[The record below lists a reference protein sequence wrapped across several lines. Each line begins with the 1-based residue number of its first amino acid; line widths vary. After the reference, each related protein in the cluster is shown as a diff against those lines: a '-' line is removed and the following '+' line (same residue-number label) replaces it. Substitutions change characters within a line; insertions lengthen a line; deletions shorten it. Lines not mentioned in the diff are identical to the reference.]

1 MALAVSVAV
10 GAARAAWPQADY
22 GEADQLYA
30 ALAKQPHTRLTIGG
44 GVIDVVF
51 ADGADGLNRAQ
62 VLDWIRTSATA
73 VTTYFG
79 RFPVSHLGLLVIAD
93 NGDKIGSAHDL
104 RILEARRSVSMWVAP
119 PATRPSARTGSWS
132 TK

>member
-1 MALAVSVAV
+1 MRSKFVVTAIVVAI
-10 GAARAAWPQADY
+10 AAGVAYAASTQADY

-51 ADGADGLNRAQ
+51 ADGADGLDRAR
-62 VLDWIRTSATA
+62 VLAWIRTSATA

-79 RFPVSHLGLLVIAD
+79 RFPVSHVGLLVIAD
-93 NGDKIGSAHDL
+93 DGDKIGSGTTYGFDGSAI
-104 RILEARRSVSMWVAP
+104 RIHVGRAA
-119 PATRPSARTGSWS
+119 GDQ
-132 TK
+132 